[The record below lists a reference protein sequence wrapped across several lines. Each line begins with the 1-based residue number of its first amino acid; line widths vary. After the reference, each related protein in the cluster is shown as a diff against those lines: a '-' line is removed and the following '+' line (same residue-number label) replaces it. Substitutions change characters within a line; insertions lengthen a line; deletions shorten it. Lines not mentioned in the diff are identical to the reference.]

1 MDNKVK
7 QEMDEVIA
15 ELQKFTSRILDWREP
30 VNPILIERFEA
41 TFGVKLPE
49 DYKYL
54 LSITNGFSLM
64 GDNVLGVIDK
74 EKNYDLFMCYNIEHF
89 EVVVPQYKHL
99 IPFSPDGGGNF
110 YCFDTH
116 VKTNGGDSNQIV
128 FWYSNYEYSESDP
141 PEVTHQSLADYIK
154 NWIIALTLED
164 YDYNGDRRM

>member
-15 ELQKFTSRILDWREP
+15 ELSKFTSRVLDWRIP
-30 VNPILIERFEA
+30 ADINLIERFESEYQ
-41 TFGVKLPE
+41 VNLPE

-64 GDNVLGVIDK
+64 GFEVLGIMWDRK
-74 EKNYDLFMCYNIEHF
+74 AHDLVDTYRIEHF
-89 EVVVPQYKHL
+89 EVIVPQYKHL

-116 VKTNGGDSNQIV
+116 VKTNNNASNQIV
-128 FWYSNYEYSESDP
+128 FWYSNYEYSELDP
-141 PEVTHQSLADYIK
+141 PEITHQSLADYIK
-154 NWIIALTLED
+154 NWIIELTLED
-164 YDYNGDRRM
+164 YDYNGDERT